1 MQKFLVIIGLTI
13 LATNILA
20 HPGGHGSSSERLRR
34 WMNTATGASVNGSY
48 SLERN
53 NNVYLEDETGNTII
67 WPLRELSKID
77 QDYVVAQQSRIRAL
91 NQQFSTR
98 NSTITLPQTRFSPLA
113 FALACVLIGMLFWF
127 KRRGVQF
134 GRVAVSL
141 LLLFILFSG
150 YALRQHA
157 QTNRPAIAA
166 SFDAYSPKV
175 RTRWDAKYLY
185 VESDGIP
192 DHPMMK
198 GIKAWQQQV
207 PIPQPY
213 VSENAWS
220 IPLSPVISA
229 TPISAKT
236 ALFTGAIALAVN
248 GIPIFNAL
256 NNRGVDSFS
265 IGELDDWGGHCGRS
279 DDYHYHAAP
288 LHLQQKVGTA
298 QPIGYALDGFP
309 LYGLNEPDGAAVT
322 GLDEFNGHF
331 DANNKYHYHST
342 KTYPYIN
349 GGLRG
354 EVTVS
359 GDQVVP
365 QPRANSPRPATSP
378 LNGAAITNLQSTGTN
393 AWSLEY
399 TINNQIYK
407 VNYSF
412 DYAGAFVYEFVDPS
426 GNKRTENYTRRGVA
440 TTVSA
445 ASYKGVTIA
454 PESIAS
460 LFGTGLATAAR
471 SAPSLPLPTDLN
483 GTKVRVID
491 SQGVER
497 LAPLFYVSPTQINY
511 QIPAS
516 TGAGLATISVGTNG
530 NLVGSGVINVTAT
543 LPGVFAATANGT
555 GYAAANIQR
564 VRNGNSTFE
573 DVVRFDSAQNK
584 YVPIPIDFG
593 AGNDEE
599 YLVLYGTGIRGH
611 SGLNNVRATVGG
623 VESEVVY
630 ASGHCCYVGVDQVN
644 IRLPNSLAGR
654 GDVNVVLTVDGV
666 AANAVTINFK
676 GSSSISWSMLKLPDT
691 GVTTHYATIFG
702 DDANYT
708 INAPSLANNNDGT
721 INDLVTGLQWQQS
734 DGGEM
739 SRDAAPGYCTALN
752 LAGRNDWRLPSV
764 KELFSIQAH
773 NALNPALNQTYFTK
787 TAAEYW
793 WASDLRSDDATRAWA
808 TNSGGGAGA
817 HPKTET
823 ISGGGTKR
831 FHVRCVRTPGSGL
844 SLTEIFKDNGN
855 GTITDN
861 RTSLTWQ
868 QADAGALM
876 TWEEAIAY
884 AESLSLGGFD
894 DWRLPNIKE
903 LVSLNNE
910 GRVRPSLSI
919 PYFPT
924 PASNLF
930 WSSTTQFN
938 QTPNAWTVDFTFGIS
953 SYNPKTDKLR
963 VRCVRGGN

>member
-1 MQKFLVIIGLTI
+1 MILT
-13 LATNILA
+13 AAVMA
-20 HPGGHGSSSERLRR
+20 HAGGHGAASLRK
-34 WMNTATGASVNGSY
+34 WTNASTGVTVSGSY
-48 SLERN
+48 LLERQDSI
-53 NNVYLEDETGNTII
+53 YLEDETGKTII
-67 WPLRELSKID
+67 WPLRELSRDD
-77 QDYVVAQQSRIRAL
+77 QQYVTTQQTRVRAL
-91 NQQFSTR
+91 NQPRITHTNTTPAAKPTFS
-98 NSTITLPQTRFSPLA
+98 LP
-113 FALACVLIGMLFWF
+113 ALAIAVLLIGVVLWC
-127 KRRGVQF
+127 RRSGVQF
-134 GRVAVSL
+134 VRVAIAFL
-141 LLLFILFSG
+141 LLCVVLAT
-150 YALRQHA
+150 YAWRQQA

-198 GIKAWQQQV
+198 GIKTWQQQV

-213 VSENAWS
+213 ISENAWS
-220 IPLSPVISA
+220 IPLNPVIA
-229 TPISAKT
+229 AQPISAKT

-265 IGELDDWGGHCGRS
+265 IGELDDWGGHCGRA

-288 LHLQQKVGTA
+288 LHLQQKVGTV

-309 LYGLNEPDGAAVT
+309 LYGLNEPDGAVVT

-359 GDQVVP
+359 NDQIVP
-365 QPRANSPRPATSP
+365 QPRANSPRPSTSP
-378 LNGAAITNLQSTGTN
+378 LTGAAITNWQSTGTN

-407 VNYSF
+407 VNYSY
-412 DYAGAFVYEFVDPS
+412 DYAGNFVYEFVDPS
-426 GNKRTENYTRRGVA
+426 GNKRTENYARKGVA

-460 LFGTGLATAAR
+460 VFGTGLATAAR

-491 SQGVER
+491 SQGIER

-511 QIPAS
+511 QIPAGTS
-516 TGAGLATISVGTNG
+516 AGLATISVGTNN
-530 NLVGSGVINVTAT
+530 NLVGAGVINVAAT
-543 LPGVFAATANGT
+543 LPGVFAAAANGT

-564 VRNGNSTFE
+564 VRNGSSTFE

-593 AGNDEE
+593 AGNDEL

-611 SGLNNVRATVGG
+611 GGLNNVRATVGG

-654 GDVNVVLTVDGV
+654 GDVDVVLTVDGV
-666 AANAVTINFK
+666 AANAVKLNFK
-676 GSSSISWSMLKLPDT
+676 GASLISWSMLKLPDT
-691 GVTTHYATIFG
+691 GVTTHYASILG
-702 DDANYT
+702 DDADYT
-708 INAPSLANNNDGT
+708 RNAPAFANNGDGT
-721 INDLVTGLQWQQS
+721 VNDLITGLQWQQS

-739 SRDAAPGYCTALN
+739 ARDAAPGYCTSLTV
-752 LAGRNDWRLPSV
+752 GGHNDWRLPSV

-773 NALNPALNQTYFTK
+773 NALNPAINTTYFTK

-793 WASDLRSDDATRAWA
+793 WASDLRSDDATRSWA
-808 TNSGGGAGA
+808 TNAGGGAGA

-823 ISGGGTKR
+823 VSAGGTKK
-831 FHVRCVRTPGSGL
+831 FHVRCVRTPGNGL

-861 RTSLTWQ
+861 RTGLTWQ
-868 QADAGALM
+868 QADAATVM
-876 TWEEAIAY
+876 SWEEAIAY

-903 LVSLNNE
+903 LVSLNDE
-910 GRVRPSLSI
+910 GRVRPSLNTS
-919 PYFPT
+919 YFAAPSS
-924 PASNLF
+924 ALF

>member
-1 MQKFLVIIGLTI
+1 MKKFKAGEWHTW
-13 LATNILA
+13 
-20 HPGGHGSSSERLRR
+20 SEGEIAQFEAR
-34 WMNTATGASVNGSY
+34 WAEGTR
-48 SLERN
+48 ER
-53 NNVYLEDETGNTII
+53 
-67 WPLRELSKID
+67 
-77 QDYVVAQQSRIRAL
+77 
-91 NQQFSTR
+91 
-98 NSTITLPQTRFSPLA
+98 LA
-113 FALACVLIGMLFWF
+113 FALHLYTG
-127 KRRGVQF
+127 Q
-134 GRVAVSL
+134 RVSDVA
-141 LLLFILFSG
+141 
-150 YALRQHA
+150 RMHA
-157 QTNRPAIAA
+157 DDLGAGT
-166 SFDAYSPKV
+166 V
-175 RTRWDAKYLY
+175 RVTQMKTKAKL
-185 VESDGIP
+185 D
-192 DHPMMK
+192 
-198 GIKAWQQQV
+198 
-207 PIPQPY
+207 
-213 VSENAWS
+213 
-220 IPLSPVISA
+220 IPLHPVLA
-229 TPISAKT
+229 TQPISAKT

-265 IGELDDWGGHCGRS
+265 IGELDDWGGHCGRA

-359 GDQVVP
+359 NDQIVP

-378 LNGAAITNLQSTGTN
+378 LTGAAITNLQSTGPN

-399 TINNQIYK
+399 TINNQVYK
-407 VNYSF
+407 VNYSY
-412 DYAGAFVYEFVDPS
+412 DYAGAFVYEFIDPN
-426 GNKRTENYTRRGVA
+426 GNKRTENYTRRGIT

-460 LFGTGLATAAR
+460 AFGTGLATAAR
-471 SAPSLPLPTDLN
+471 SAQSTPLPTELN

-497 LAPLFYVSPTQINY
+497 LAPLFYVSATQINY
-511 QIPAS
+511 QIPAGTS
-516 TGAGLATISVGTNG
+516 PGLATISIGTNG
-530 NLVGSGVINVTAT
+530 NLVGSGTVNVAAT
-543 LPGVFAATANGT
+543 MPGVFSASTNGN

-564 VRNGNSTFE
+564 IRDGNSTYE
-573 DVVRFDSAQNK
+573 DVTRFDTAQNK
-584 YVPIPIDFG
+584 QVPIPIDFG
-593 AGNDEE
+593 SGDEL
-599 YLVLYGTGIRGH
+599 YLVLYGTGIRSH
-611 SGLNNVRATVGG
+611 NGLNNVRATVGG
-623 VESEVVY
+623 VECEVVY
-630 ASGHCCYVGVDQVN
+630 ASGHCCYVGVDQIN

-654 GDVNVVLTVDGV
+654 GDVGVVLTVDGV
-666 AANAVTINFK
+666 AANTVNVNFK
-676 GSSSISWSMLKLPDT
+676 GAAAVTWSMLKLPDT
-691 GVTTHYATIFG
+691 GQTTHYATVFG
-702 DDANYT
+702 DDADYT
-708 INAPSLANNNDGT
+708 RNAPSFVNNNDGT
-721 INDLVTGLQWQQS
+721 INDLVTGLQWQQT

-739 SRDAAPGYCTALN
+739 ARDAAPSYCTSLT
-752 LAGRNDWRLPSV
+752 LAGRNDWRLPTV

-773 NALNPALNQTYFTK
+773 NALNPALNQAYFTK

-793 WASDLRSDDATRAWA
+793 WASDLRADDTTRAWA
-808 TNSGGGAGA
+808 TNAGGGAGA
-817 HPKTET
+817 HPKSET

-831 FHVRCVRTPGSGL
+831 FHARCVRTPGSGL
-844 SLTEIFKDNGN
+844 NLTEIFKNNGN
-855 GTITDN
+855 NTITDN
-861 RTSLTWQ
+861 RTGLTWQ
-868 QADAGALM
+868 QADAGTLM

-903 LVSLNNE
+903 LVSLNDE
-910 GRVRPSLSI
+910 ARVRPSLNAL
-919 PYFPT
+919 FAT

-953 SYNPKTDKLR
+953 SYNQKTDKLR